1 MSERSGFVA
10 LVGRPNVGKSTLLN
24 AILERKVAIVTSK
37 PQTTRSR
44 IRGIWNEPA
53 GQLVLVDTPGIHRPR
68 HRLGEHMVHVA
79 QAAVRDVDLIWHV
92 VDLSQEPRDEDGW
105 AGDLIRRTRIPGWLV
120 GNKADRVENAGAAL
134 ARYAELEP
142 YERTY
147 VVSALTGEGVVG
159 LRADALARMP
169 EGPRFFPEDMVTDQA
184 EDFYIAEVI
193 REQVLEL
200 TRDEVPHAVAVV
212 VEEKQR
218 KKPDLIYI
226 RATLY
231 VERESQRAILIGEG
245 GRMSKA
251 IGQRARAQLED
262 YFGERV
268 YLDLWVKAQSHW
280 RDREDWIRRLART
293 TLEDHP

>member
-1 MSERSGFVA
+1 MGDKSGFIA
-10 LVGRPNVGKSTLLN
+10 LLGRPNVGKSTLLN
-24 AILERKVAIVTSK
+24 ALLERKVAIVTAK

-44 IRGIWNEPA
+44 IRGILNAPE

-79 QAAVRDVDLIWHV
+79 QAAARDVDLIWHV
-92 VDLSQEPRDEDGW
+92 VDLSRDPNEEDGW
-105 AGDLIRRTRIPGWLV
+105 AADLIRRTRIPGWLI
-120 GNKADRVENAGAAL
+120 GNKADRVDDVAARL
-134 ARYAELEP
+134 AVYQTLAP
-142 YERTY
+142 YERHFA
-147 VVSALTGEGVVG
+147 VSALTGDGMATLKHEAF
-159 LRADALARMP
+159 LALP

-200 TRDEVPHAVAVV
+200 THDEVPHAVAVV
-212 VEEKQR
+212 VEEKER
-218 KKPDLIYI
+218 RRPDLLYI

-245 GRMSKA
+245 GRMAKA
-251 IGQRARAQLED
+251 IGQRARVELEQ
-262 YFGERV
+262 YFGHRV
-268 YLDLWVKAQSHW
+268 YLDLWIKAEPHW

-293 TLEDHP
+293 SLEDRG